1 MYGQHRRREIRPRS
15 RLIELPKRETRHSA
29 GFLRQKTLKM
39 RANRGLLGLG
49 TSKNLLRGRIC
60 QLPRVSNSSPYTGY
74 VSPPHCQLHP
84 LATVFRSSRFSN
96 CLLIAERLDDTV
108 SQIDTLAG
116 KHRLLHNQ
124 IKLLFF
130 RYFADDLV
138 GALLKRYQ
146 LFVAA

>member
-15 RLIELPKRETRHSA
+15 RFIEVPKRETRHSA

-39 RANRGLLGLG
+39 PANRGLLGLG

-60 QLPRVSNSSPYTGY
+60 QLRCSPYTGY

-84 LATVFRSSRFSN
+84 LATVFRSSRFSI
-96 CLLIAERLDDTV
+96 CLLIAERFDHAI
-108 SQIDTLAG
+108 SKIDALAG